1 MLSIR
6 LALLL
11 LASAVQFC
19 SGGYVPPTKYL
30 IVSNARNGTIGYVKL
45 SRTGQHSP
53 VRILIDKQ
61 LVHPQG
67 IAVDQKRQLLL
78 IADSELKKV
87 VSYGLLVRED
97 GSLGVDEQ
105 TPVAEDV
112 EARWVTVD
120 GLGNVYLTDEEQG
133 KVFKISARQMLDGD
147 TEARPAYAE
156 AGPGDSSGGVAA
168 GGAVSAP
175 GGIATDNFHV
185 FWTNKEQGETVGTV
199 MKALQVPGRASGG
212 GGGSSNAS
220 ASPQLQSPKALA
232 KNLAKAYGLCLALDS
247 LFFTGPDKRVY
258 AVKTTTP
265 SSGDE
270 GVVTVVASDLENPR
284 GCAWDGE
291 STVFVADRSADGVF
305 AISGPP
311 LSMTEASSTKVV
323 HFEGAFGVAVF
334 SSDRRSS
341 AAAASAALWA
351 ALLALSSALL
361 ASSPSAGARRM

>member
-133 KVFKISARQMLDGD
+133 KVFKISAQQMLDGD

-212 GGGSSNAS
+212 GGGSSNSDVARGRGR
-220 ASPQLQSPKALA
+220 QREVVRALA
-232 KNLAKAYGLCLALDS
+232 GALRQGADLAEVFQVAARREKVPDLQDAEKLEGAHLLVVILVHATESIVGLFA
-247 LFFTGPDKRVY
+247 GQGRVE
-258 AVKTTTP
+258 VR
-265 SSGDE
+265 SSCSE
-270 GVVTVVASDLENPR
+270 GVEVDTTACLR
-284 GCAWDGE
+284 
-291 STVFVADRSADGVF
+291 
-305 AISGPP
+305 
-311 LSMTEASSTKVV
+311 L
-323 HFEGAFGVAVF
+323 
-334 SSDRRSS
+334 
-341 AAAASAALWA
+341 
-351 ALLALSSALL
+351 
-361 ASSPSAGARRM
+361 

>member
-1 MLSIR
+1 MLSIQ

-45 SRTGQHSP
+45 SRTGRHGP

-133 KVFKISARQMLDGD
+133 KVFKISAQQMLDGD
-147 TEARPAYAE
+147 TEATPAHAE
-156 AGPGDSSGGVAA
+156 AGPGDSSGFGAA
-168 GGAVSAP
+168 EGGAVSAP
-175 GGIATDNFHV
+175 GGVATDNFHV

-212 GGGSSNAS
+212 GGGRSNAS
-220 ASPQLQSPKALA
+220 ASPQLQSPRALA
-232 KNLAKAYGLCLALDS
+232 KNLPKAYGLCLALDS

-270 GVVTVVASDLENPR
+270 GVVTVVASDLETPR

-311 LSMTEASSTKVV
+311 LSLTEASSTKVV

-334 SSDRRSS
+334 SSARRST
-341 AAAASAALWA
+341 AAAAALWA

-361 ASSPSAGARRM
+361 DSSPSAGAPRM